1 MAVVMIVEDEALI
14 RFALADELIACGHM
28 VIECCN
34 VLEALAVLGK
44 DGEVDAVVTDVDM
57 PGGLSG
63 LDLSRLLAATRPSL
77 PLWVTSGREV
87 DISALGPAA
96 AFLPG
101 LDAPP
106 SRHDRP
112 DHHCRPAEPAERHR
126 RGNGR
131 GDAAYRLFA
140 NSEFIA

>member
-44 DGEVDAVVTDVDM
+44 SAEIDAVVTDVDM

-96 AFLPG
+96 AFLSKPYDMRA
-101 LDAPP
+101 LACEIARREAM
-106 SRHDRP
+106 S
-112 DHHCRPAEPAERHR
+112 AERSASF
-126 RGNGR
+126 G
-131 GDAAYRLFA
+131 
-140 NSEFIA
+140 

>member
-77 PLWVTSGREV
+77 PVWITSGRDV
-87 DISALGPAA
+87 DISALSAA
-96 AFLPG
+96 VFLPKPYDMRA
-101 LDAPP
+101 LACEITRREAM
-106 SRHDRP
+106 S
-112 DHHCRPAEPAERHR
+112 AERSASF
-126 RGNGR
+126 G
-131 GDAAYRLFA
+131 
-140 NSEFIA
+140 

>member
-44 DGEVDAVVTDVDM
+44 SAEIDAVVTDVDM

-63 LDLSRLLAATRPSL
+63 LDLSRLLAATSPSL
-77 PLWVTSGREV
+77 PVWITSGRDV
-87 DISALGPAA
+87 DISALGAA
-96 AFLPG
+96 VFLPKPYDMRA
-101 LDAPP
+101 LACEIAQ
-106 SRHDRP
+106 R
-112 DHHCRPAEPAERHR
+112 AEMPAERSASF
-126 RGNGR
+126 G
-131 GDAAYRLFA
+131 
-140 NSEFIA
+140 

>member
-44 DGEVDAVVTDVDM
+44 SAEIDAVVTDVDM

-77 PLWVTSGREV
+77 PVWITSGRDV
-87 DISALGPAA
+87 DISALGAA
-96 AFLPG
+96 VFLPKPYDMRA
-101 LDAPP
+101 LACEIA
-106 SRHDRP
+106 RR
-112 DHHCRPAEPAERHR
+112 AEMPAERPASF
-126 RGNGR
+126 G
-131 GDAAYRLFA
+131 
-140 NSEFIA
+140 